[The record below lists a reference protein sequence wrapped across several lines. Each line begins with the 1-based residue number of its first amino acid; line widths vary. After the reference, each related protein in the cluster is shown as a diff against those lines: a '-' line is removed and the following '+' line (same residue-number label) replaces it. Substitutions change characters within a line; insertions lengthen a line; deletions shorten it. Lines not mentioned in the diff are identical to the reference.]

1 MSLGPVLAIGVV
13 FALIGGAAERVAS
26 VWPTEEA
33 SRRGPGP
40 RTVAVAALAAAAG
53 AAVASRSTLP
63 TWVTLAYLVLLAPM
77 IVLVATDLEQRRL
90 PHLVLDPLII
100 ASVAF
105 VPFNPAVPPVG
116 ALIGAGAAVAFL
128 GLTGLLVPGGVAA
141 GDLYLVVPIG
151 LVAGWPTIFTA
162 VFAGALLSALVG
174 IGLLVTH
181 RAGLRTYIPFGPFLV
196 AGLVIALTLDPTLM
210 GARAALFLT

>member
-1 MSLGPVLAIGVV
+1 MSIGLALAVAIG
-13 FALIGGAAERVAS
+13 FALLGAAAERLAS
-26 VWPTEEA
+26 VWPADEA
-33 SRRGPGP
+33 SQRHPGL
-40 RTVAVAALAAAAG
+40 RTAALALLAG
-53 AAVASRSTLP
+53 VAGGVVAWRSSLP
-63 TWVTLAYLVLLAPM
+63 TWVTLVYLALLVPMVVLA
-77 IVLVATDLEQRRL
+77 ATDLEQRLL

-100 ASVAF
+100 GAIVF

-151 LVAGWPTIFTA
+151 LIAGWPTVFTA

-174 IGLLVTH
+174 IGLLVTR
-181 RAGLRTYIPFGPFLV
+181 RAGLRTYIPFGPFLI
-196 AGLVIALTLDPTLM
+196 AGLVIALAWDPTLL
-210 GARAALFLT
+210 GPAAALLVP

>member
-1 MSLGPVLAIGVV
+1 MSTGLVLAVA
-13 FALIGGAAERVAS
+13 FAFAVLGAAAERLAS
-26 VWPTEEA
+26 VWPADEA
-33 SRRGPGP
+33 SRRGPGV
-40 RTVAVAALAAAAG
+40 RTAALGVLAG
-53 AAVASRSTLP
+53 AAGGLVALRSTLP
-63 TWVTLAYLVLLAPM
+63 LWVTLVYLALLVPMVVLA
-77 IVLVATDLEQRRL
+77 ATDLEQRLL

-100 ASVAF
+100 GAIVF

-151 LVAGWPTIFTA
+151 LVAGWPTVFTA

-174 IGLLVTH
+174 VGLLVSR
-181 RAGLRTYIPFGPFLV
+181 RAGLRTYIPFGPFLI
-196 AGLVIALTLDPTLM
+196 AGLVIALAWDPTLL
-210 GARAALFLT
+210 GSAALLVP

>member
-1 MSLGPVLAIGVV
+1 MSTGMVLAVA
-13 FALIGGAAERVAS
+13 FAFAVLGAAAERLAS
-26 VWPTEEA
+26 VWPADEA
-33 SRRGPGP
+33 SRRGPGV
-40 RTVAVAALAAAAG
+40 RTAALGVLAG
-53 AAVASRSTLP
+53 AAGGLVALRSTLP
-63 TWVTLAYLVLLAPM
+63 LWVTLVYLALLVPMVVLA
-77 IVLVATDLEQRRL
+77 ATDLEQRLL

-100 ASVAF
+100 GAIVF

-151 LVAGWPTIFTA
+151 LVAGWPTVFTA

-174 IGLLVTH
+174 VGLLVSR
-181 RAGLRTYIPFGPFLV
+181 RAGLRTYIPFGPFLI
-196 AGLVIALTLDPTLM
+196 AGLVIALAWDPTLL
-210 GARAALFLT
+210 GSAALLVP